1 MTTKELDL
9 LAEIDQ
15 LKEQWKTRNEY
26 NGWVNYETWL
36 VNLWLMNDQQ
46 TEKIVIDAVEYARNY
61 VIKYSGVCDRSVKS
75 ILVGDLQNLI
85 DQHNPLLDQATIY
98 TDLLGSA
105 ISEVDFYELAEHYLS
120 DY

>member
-36 VNLWLMNDQQ
+36 VNLWLMNDSQS
-46 TEKIVIDAVEYARNY
+46 EKIIIDMVEQSRDDDLSGNFEIETVKGLLVTRLRNY
-61 VIKYSGVCDRSVKS
+61 LDCF
-75 ILVGDLQNLI
+75 
-85 DQHNPLLDQATIY
+85 NPLLDQANIY

-105 ISEVDFYELAEHYLS
+105 ISEVDFYELADHYLS